1 MNEHVNPVF
10 KQMLDSLLPKGRIMD
25 VICPEELPTLWAGGA
40 LMEDEAYCYDA
51 ESKWYGWI
59 FKKDPYVPW
68 RPGRQTGEAERRC
81 IEESL
86 HYVKDIIGC
95 RGKNAE

>member
-1 MNEHVNPVF
+1 MNENVHPVF
-10 KQMLDSLLPKGRIMD
+10 KRILD
-25 VICPEELPTLWAGGA
+25 VICPDEIPTLWAGGA

-68 RPGRQTGEAERRC
+68 RPWRQTGEAERRC
-81 IEESL
+81 IEDSL

-95 RGKNAE
+95 RGVRAS